1 MYMWWQTI
9 LLSSWPNCDFHW
21 FLFQLHCVDDD
32 QYLLDNQL
40 YSLDY
45 RPIDG
50 DVSLPQNSFRTKD
63 FLPHGKNLDLSAYQL
78 ICSLFNVDKFVW
90 GILRL

>member
-1 MYMWWQTI
+1 M
-9 LLSSWPNCDFHW
+9 FV
-21 FLFQLHCVDDD
+21 FQLNCVDDD

-50 DVSLPQNSFRTKD
+50 DVTLPQNSFRTQD
-63 FLPHGKNLDLSAYQL
+63 FVPHGKKYFRLSLKLLQDSEKL
-78 ICSLFNVDKFVW
+78 MQILCIIVTLHSFNKDKYE
-90 GILRL
+90 